1 MTGLPVQ
8 VYPRSLWPRL
18 DPDRLGPLG
27 VMNGCVNRDVC
38 GGFLGRFRELR
49 RLERLV
55 GYEVARLPP
64 WVTCSS
70 TGSVPPCILCPTA
83 FSDTPRASDASF
95 TVANP
100 SGASS
105 LRLPMGP
112 PSVAAGRPTLTAEAP
127 RCPTRTPGRRR
138 ADPRRT
144 WSSRMGQVG
153 MSARHTPQ
161 ADRGVTVDGASEKA
175 NPPRGGGAKPRASR
189 AREAAGPPKGA
200 SWRY

>member
-1 MTGLPVQ
+1 MSDTGSWASPRNTWRNGLPSGPPGPPDRGQAIGRYRYSGSCMTGLPVQ

-112 PSVAAGRPTLTAEAP
+112 PSVAGRPTLTAEAP
-127 RCPTRTPGRRR
+127 RCPTRTPGR
-138 ADPRRT
+138 
-144 WSSRMGQVG
+144 
-153 MSARHTPQ
+153 PQ
-161 ADRGVTVDGASEKA
+161 ANME
-175 NPPRGGGAKPRASR
+175 
-189 AREAAGPPKGA
+189 
-200 SWRY
+200 